1 MPDQRNKQTARKAN
15 WWGTSPGVY
24 PFVLLAGCLIANG
37 WGTTTGWAQRGSFG
51 GPPINYMTTDV
62 HDPVAR
68 LAVKLEAGEVTLDY
82 DDQHGYLKSVLDALD
97 VPVSSQTLVFSK
109 TSLQLHRI
117 SPRTPRALY
126 FNDDVYVGFCQRGD
140 VLELAATDARQGATF
155 YTLKQS
161 ADQPPKFV
169 RDKGICLSC
178 HSSSRTQD
186 VPGYLV
192 RSVFADF
199 SGRPVFGEGTF
210 TTDHTSPLQER
221 WGGWYVTGKH
231 GAAQHMGNVLF
242 KESEGELDRES
253 GANLQ
258 SLDSIVSTDAYLTG
272 HSDIVALMVLEH
284 QTQMHNAIAWAN
296 YETRRAIHQ
305 SNQMNELLDREPGY
319 ISESAERRIN
329 RSADRV
335 LEYLLMCDEF
345 PLPDPI
351 SGTSGYTNDFQARG
365 IRDSSGRSLR
375 DLELRQRLF
384 RYPCSY
390 LIYSPA
396 FDGLPDEVRGRI
408 LDRLK
413 NILHG
418 DDDSPEFAHLT
429 PQLRREILEIL
440 RDTKP
445 EFRKIATLAA
455 NQP

>member
-1 MPDQRNKQTARKAN
+1 MLDEKTIHFARNSVAHTCGSLSRRLA
-15 WWGTSPGVY
+15 GL
-24 PFVLLAGCLIANG
+24 VLLVISFGMP
-37 WGTTTGWAQRGSFG
+37 TVSAQMGSFG
-51 GPPINYMTTDV
+51 GPPIHYMTAEV
-62 HDPVAR
+62 NDPVAK
-68 LAVKLEAGEVTLDY
+68 LSAKLEAGEIELAY
-82 DDQHGYLKSVLDALD
+82 DDKHGYLKSVLEALD
-97 VPVSSQTLVFSK
+97 VPISSQTLVFSK
-109 TSLQLHRI
+109 TSLQLQRI

-140 VLELAATDARQGATF
+140 VLEFAATDAKQGATF
-155 YTLKQS
+155 YTMKQS
-161 ADQPPKFV
+161 ADGPPKV
-169 RDKGICLSC
+169 IRDKGICLSC

-210 TTDHTSPLQER
+210 TTDHTSPLKER

-231 GAAQHMGNVLF
+231 GDAQHMGNVLF

-253 GANLQ
+253 GANLE
-258 SLDSIVSTDAYLTG
+258 SLDSIVSTDAYLSG

-335 LEYLLMCDEF
+335 LKYLLMCDEF
-345 PLPDPI
+345 PLEDPI
-351 SGTSGYTNDFQARG
+351 TGTSSYTKDFQSRG

-375 DLELRQRLF
+375 DLNLQQRLF

-396 FDGLPDEVRGRI
+396 FDGLPDEVRSRV

-413 NILHG
+413 EILLG
-418 DDDSPEFAHLT
+418 NDSPEFAHLT
-429 PQLRREILEIL
+429 PQMRREILEIL

-445 EFRKIATLAA
+445 EFKKIATLAA
-455 NQP
+455 YQP